1 MITSIEDIQNLIRAG
16 NTDWQQYGDVRSLY
30 FEDFVLLNY
39 SAKAQYAG
47 RWNWFEL
54 NSRGLILN
62 TKTGEVVALPF
73 PKFFNWG
80 ELDRTTDAAIHYIT
94 EKIDGSLGILYRAAD
109 GYRIATRGAFESEQA
124 LWATH
129 YLKQH
134 FSLDG
139 LADELTLLFEI
150 IYPGNRIVVNYG
162 DKQDLVLI
170 GARNRV
176 TGQTLDLDQLKLLA
190 QQFSFNMPTIYDFA
204 SIEDIITAS
213 NQLTADNEGWVVTFE
228 DGSRFK
234 FKGAIYQLAHKMLT
248 GVSFKQVLEAV
259 ASGQF
264 DALIEGVP
272 DEFLTVIRE
281 YKQRID
287 TRAAEVIAF
296 VEHEMQSAP
305 RESRR
310 EFAQWVQGRYK
321 GIIRTAYFFAALDG
335 KSLMPL
341 IYQHEFE

>member
-1 MITSIEDIQNLIRAG
+1 MITSIEDLQTRIRAG
-16 NTDWQQYGDVRSLY
+16 ETDWEQYGDVRTLY
-30 FEDFVLLNY
+30 FEDLILFNY
-39 SAKAQYAG
+39 SAKAQYTG

-62 TKTGEVVALPF
+62 ATTGEVVALPF

-80 ELDRTTDAAIHYIT
+80 ELGRTTDTAIQYIT
-94 EKIDGSLGILYRAAD
+94 EKVDGSLGILYRATG

-124 LWATH
+124 IWATE

-139 LADELTLLFEI
+139 LAVELTLLFEI

-162 DKQDLVLI
+162 DREDLVLL
-170 GARNRV
+170 GARNRF
-176 TGQTLDLDQLKLLA
+176 TGETLDLDQLKQLA
-190 QQFSFNMPTIYDFA
+190 NQFGFNMPTIYDFA
-204 SIEDIITAS
+204 SIDDILTAS
-213 NQLTADNEGWVVTFE
+213 NQLTADSEGWVVTFE

-259 ASGQF
+259 ESGQF
-264 DALIEGVP
+264 DSLIEGVP

-281 YKQRID
+281 HKQRID
-287 TRAAEVIAF
+287 NTIAEITAF
-296 VEHEMQSAP
+296 VEQEMQFAP

-310 EFAQWVQGRYK
+310 DFALWVQQRYK
-321 GIIRTAYFFAALDG
+321 GVVHTSYFFAALDG
-335 KSLMPL
+335 KPLIPL
-341 IYQHEFE
+341 IYKNGFE